1 MRTEI
6 KRLLLLGPLP
16 SEDDATVDHL
26 RLIEDIL
33 KTVSKP
39 LTNDEARA
47 LVSLF
52 GSDGCFGVAWSFL
65 HLIETA
71 PGWPLLDCLV
81 NLDNEWIASLRDRAI
96 RGGVL

>member
-1 MRTEI
+1 MRPEI

-16 SEDDATVDHL
+16 SEDDASVDHL
-26 RLIEDIL
+26 RLVEAEL
-33 KTVSKP
+33 KSVAKP
-39 LTNDEARA
+39 LTDDEARA

-71 PGWPLLDCLV
+71 PGWPIADCLT
-81 NLDNEWIASLRDRAI
+81 NLENEWVISLRDRAV
-96 RGGVL
+96 RGGLL